1 MTMSCDTN
9 SEWSSMLLP
18 PLVRLENLVIIFG
31 VGRINPFEFGISV
44 IREAIAALSR
54 RRVGVIP

>member
-1 MTMSCDTN
+1 
-9 SEWSSMLLP
+9 MLLP